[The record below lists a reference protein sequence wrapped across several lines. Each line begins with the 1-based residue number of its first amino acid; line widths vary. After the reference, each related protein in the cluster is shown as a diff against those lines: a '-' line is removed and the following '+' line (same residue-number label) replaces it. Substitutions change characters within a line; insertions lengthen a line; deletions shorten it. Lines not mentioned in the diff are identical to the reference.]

1 MSKLFALLTVFISIT
16 VSAQKKY
23 SVKSIPK
30 ELVENANAVIRND
43 ETVIT
48 LDNFNSMTK
57 KYHEVITVF
66 NKNGLNIIKPVAYYD
81 NSSSIKNVKVI
92 IYDELGNEIEEYKK
106 RDFSDISA
114 SGGNLYS
121 DNRKLVLDF
130 TPGFY
135 PFTFEFISEVKTSST
150 AFVPRWYPSP
160 YYRVS
165 TENSSYKLINERQI
179 PLTAVKYNLE
189 EFNVDIIEKS
199 TLIEYRVSNIK
210 AVDREYLSPD
220 YTEFNPVVKIAL
232 KKFQLENSPAY
243 VSNWKEFGYWQNN
256 KLLNNRNNLPEQTK
270 LKIESLVADVDDPKE
285 KAKLIYK
292 FMQDKTR
299 YISVQIGIGG
309 WQPSSAKEVDKLSY
323 GDCKGLTNYT
333 KALLE
338 SQGIESYYTIVDS
351 KPYGRD
357 IDEDFVALQGNHV
370 ILTIPFED
378 EQVFLECTSQQL
390 PFNYL
395 GTHTD
400 NRKVLMITPEGGV
413 FTKTHEYKT
422 EDNIRSLI
430 ATANIDDTFVISGD
444 LTETS
449 IGLQYNLKYD
459 LSTYTNEEK
468 KTYYN
473 YIWSHLNKT
482 SFSDIEFNND
492 KNDVVFTEKLKYSTG
507 NYISKAGERVLLNPN
522 IFNRYSKLIS
532 SNKERTLDFIIKRG
546 STFKDE
552 ISISL
557 PENYKIESL
566 FKPIAIETP
575 YGKYTAT
582 ITEQEQGKLLYKR
595 ELILN
600 SGRYNKDQ
608 YNDYVKFIKSVVR
621 KDKSKIVLLKNE
633 N

>member
-1 MSKLFALLTVFISIT
+1 MSKLLALLTVLISVT
-16 VSAQKKY
+16 VSAQKPY
-23 SVKSIPK
+23 AVKSIPK
-30 ELVENANAVIRND
+30 ELVENANAVIRID

-48 LDNFNSMTK
+48 LENYNSMTK
-57 KYHEVITVF
+57 EYHEVITVF
-66 NKNGLNIIKPVAYYD
+66 NKKGLNIINPVAYYD
-81 NSSSIKNVKVI
+81 NSSSVKNVKVI

-106 RDFSDISA
+106 KNFSDISA

-121 DNRKLVLDF
+121 DNRVLVLDF
-130 TPGFY
+130 TPGNY

-150 AFVPRWYPSP
+150 AFMPRWNPSP

-165 TENSSYKLINERQI
+165 TEKSSYKLINERQV
-179 PLTAVKYNLE
+179 PLTAIKYNLE
-189 EFNVDIIEKS
+189 EFNVEITENNSLNK
-199 TLIEYRVSNIK
+199 YQVSNIK

-243 VSNWKEFGYWQNN
+243 VSNWKEFGNWQNN
-256 KLLNNRNNLPEQTK
+256 KLLINRNILPEQTK
-270 LKIESLVADVDDPKE
+270 LKIESLVAGVDDPKE
-285 KAKLIYK
+285 KTKLIYQ

-309 WQPSSAKEVDKLSY
+309 WQPSSALEVDKLSY

-333 KALLE
+333 KTLLE
-338 SQGIESYYTIVDS
+338 SQGIKSYYTIVDS
-351 KPYGRD
+351 QSQGRD
-357 IDEDFVALQGNHV
+357 IDESFVALQGNHV
-370 ILTIPFED
+370 ILTVPFED

-422 EDNIRSLI
+422 EDNVKSLK
-430 ATANIDDTFVISGD
+430 ATANIDDSFTISGE

-468 KTYYN
+468 TNYYN

-482 SFSDIEFNND
+482 SFSDIEFINN

-507 NYISKAGERVLLNPN
+507 NYISKAGDRVLFNPN

-532 SNKERTLDFIIKRG
+532 SNKDRTLDFVIKRG
-546 STFKDE
+546 STYKDD
-552 ISISL
+552 ISILL

-566 FKPIAIETP
+566 FKPIDIETP
-575 YGKYTAT
+575 FGKYTAS
-582 ITEQEQGKLLYKR
+582 IVEQKQGKLLYKR

-600 SGRYNKDQ
+600 SGRFTKEQ
-608 YNDYVKFIKSVVR
+608 YNDYVKFIKTVVR
-621 KDKSKIVLLKNE
+621 KDKSKIVLTKI
-633 N
+633 

>member
-1 MSKLFALLTVFISIT
+1 MSKLFALLILFVSIT
-16 VSAQKKY
+16 ISAQKKY
-23 SVKSIPK
+23 AVKSISK
-30 ELVENANAVIRND
+30 DMLENANAVIRHD
-43 ETVIT
+43 ETIIT
-48 LDNFNSMTK
+48 LENYNSMTK
-57 KYHEVITVF
+57 EYHEVITVF

-92 IYDELGNEIEEYKK
+92 IYDELGNILEEYKK

-121 DNRKLVLDF
+121 DDRKLVLDF
-130 TPGFY
+130 TPGNY
-135 PFTFEFISEVKTSST
+135 PFTFEFISEIKTSST
-150 AFVPRWYPSP
+150 AFMPRWNPSP

-165 TENSSYKLINERQI
+165 TESSSYKFINEKQV
-179 PLTAVKYNLE
+179 PLTAIKYNLE
-189 EFNVDIIEKS
+189 EFNVEITENN
-199 TLIEYRVSNIK
+199 TLNEYRVSNIK
-210 AVDREYLSPD
+210 AMNREYLSPD
-220 YTEFNPVVKIAL
+220 YTEIKPVVKIAL
-232 KKFQLENSPAY
+232 KRFQLENSPAY
-243 VSNWKEFGYWQNN
+243 VSNWKEFGNWQNN

-270 LKIESLVADVDDPKE
+270 LKIESLVAGVEDPKE
-285 KAKLIYK
+285 KAKLIYQ

-323 GDCKGLTNYT
+323 GDCKALTNYT
-333 KALLE
+333 KTLLE

-351 KPYGRD
+351 KPNGKN

-378 EQVFLECTSQQL
+378 EQVFLECTSQQV

-422 EDNIRSLI
+422 EDNVRSLV
-430 ATANIDDTFVISGD
+430 ATANIDEAFTVSGD

-459 LSTYTNEEK
+459 LENYTNEEK
-468 KTYYN
+468 TNYYN

-482 SFSDIEFNND
+482 SFSNINFTND
-492 KNDVVFTEKLKYSTG
+492 KNNIVFTENLNYSTG
-507 NYISKAGERVLLNPN
+507 NYISKAGERVLFNPN
-522 IFNRYSKLIS
+522 IFNRYTKLIS
-532 SNKERTLDFIIKRG
+532 TNKERILDFVIKRG
-546 STFKDE
+546 KIYKDE
-552 ISISL
+552 IEISL
-557 PENYKIESL
+557 PKNYKIESL
-566 FKPIAIETP
+566 FEPIHIETP
-575 YGKYTAT
+575 FGKYSAT
-582 ITEQEQGKLLYKR
+582 IVELESGKLVYKR
-595 ELILN
+595 ELIFN
-600 SGRYNKDQ
+600 SGRFSKDQ

-621 KDKSKIVLLKNE
+621 KDKSKIVLIKK
-633 N
+633 